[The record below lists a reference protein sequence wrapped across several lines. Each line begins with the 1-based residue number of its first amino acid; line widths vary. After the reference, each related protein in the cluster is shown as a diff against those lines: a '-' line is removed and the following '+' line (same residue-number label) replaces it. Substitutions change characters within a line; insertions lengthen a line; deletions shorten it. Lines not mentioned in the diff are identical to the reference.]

1 MGAGSRATGRLLKM
15 NIATRLER
23 LTHQLKLI
31 QLATEHPDREDFLL
45 TAISHALDLALDEV
59 IALQVQLESLDK

>member
-1 MGAGSRATGRLLKM
+1 MSDFSHP

-45 TAISHALDLALDEV
+45 TAISHGIDLALDEV
-59 IALQVQLESLDK
+59 KALKVELGIPD

>member
-1 MGAGSRATGRLLKM
+1 MSDFSHPNT
-15 NIATRLER
+15 ATRLER

-45 TAISHALDLALDEV
+45 TAISYGIDLALDEV
-59 IALQVQLESLDK
+59 KALKVELGIPD